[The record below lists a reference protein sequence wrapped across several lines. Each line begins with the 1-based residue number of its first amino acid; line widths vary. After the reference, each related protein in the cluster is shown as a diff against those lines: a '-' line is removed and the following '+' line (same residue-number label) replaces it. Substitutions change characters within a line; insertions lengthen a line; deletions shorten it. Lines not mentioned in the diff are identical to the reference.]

1 MKAIHLTAYGN
12 PAQNPQ
18 MIEVEEPDAPIA
30 GFGTGCNLGL
40 SERIIISVLWIALQ
54 WLLNL
59 LEAIA
64 VIAVILA
71 IGAAIAVSAF
81 WLLYRIVCKLAGS
94 CVEAESYEYDMDGY
108 LGATSV
114 IPLIPDDPRVECT
127 EVGEAGDSPSA
138 VLGLTTAR
146 GDHR

>member
-1 MKAIHLTAYGN
+1 M
-12 PAQNPQ
+12 
-18 MIEVEEPDAPIA
+18 
-30 GFGTGCNLGL
+30 
-40 SERIIISVLWIALQ
+40 LWTALQ

-59 LEAIA
+59 LETMA

-94 CVEAESYEYDMDGY
+94 SVEAESYEYDIDGY

-114 IPLIPDDPRVECT
+114 NPHIPDDPRIECT
-127 EVGEAGDSPSA
+127 GVGEARDTPPA
-138 VLGLTTAR
+138 VLGLVTTR
-146 GDHR
+146 DDHR